1 MSWEAL
7 SAVGQIVGAAA
18 VVISLAYLAIQVR
31 QNTRSA
37 RAASFHAVTD
47 SFNQLNSLLAH
58 ELNSLLAHDES
69 LARIFQ
75 VGLQNLKQLDPVQRI
90 RFEFFVLAASRI
102 FETLFYQSRQG
113 IGEKA
118 LWKVEEATM
127 RSLLSNPG
135 IREWWQSNPFR
146 FTPEFRAYVERL
158 IQGKAG
164 YACASDALR
173 AASRVSA
180 LPWCARTV
188 AQEHSP

>member
-1 MSWEAL
+1 MSWEAI
-7 SAVGQIVGAAA
+7 SAVGEIVGAAA
-18 VVISLAYLAIQVR
+18 VVISLVYLAVQVR

-58 ELNSLLAHDES
+58 DES

-75 VGLQNLKQLDPVQRI
+75 VGLQGLGQLDPVQRT

-118 LWKVEEATM
+118 LWKAEEATM

-135 IREWWQSNPFR
+135 IREWWKSNPFR

-158 IQGKAG
+158 IEGKAG
-164 YACASDALR
+164 
-173 AASRVSA
+173 
-180 LPWCARTV
+180 
-188 AQEHSP
+188 